1 MIRINQL
8 KLPVQDDESNLEK
21 LIRKAL
27 RLHCNEDF
35 TYHIVKRSIDARH
48 RNNILHIYSVDVKLK
63 NTDESALVRK
73 VNNNNIML
81 SNEKHYEF
89 PVSNISGFHGRI
101 IIAGSGPAGLFC
113 GLFLER
119 YSDFLVQRQIG
130 PIFRHR
136 FRHPKAFPGAPDL
149 FAAVVLP
156 VVVERRYIPAVPLLP
171 QVDLAVEIIFHAIVP
186 QPF

>member
-1 MIRINQL
+1 MIFNHIMTVCQRMDIQVYL
-8 KLPVQDDESNLEK
+8 LFLFHRPLTAE
-21 LIRKAL
+21 RAL
-27 RLHCNEDF
+27 RDAAVVPGQGVDHPGTNIIDLDLIAFFALNKSAG
-35 TYHIVKRSIDARH
+35 TKRKR
-48 RNNILHIYSVDVKLK
+48 LLQQ
-63 NTDESALVRK
+63 LVSPHPEL
-73 VNNNNIML
+73 VGIQ
-81 SNEKHYEF
+81 
-89 PVSNISGFHGRI
+89 HG
-101 IIAGSGPAGLFC
+101 PHPLFC

-119 YSDFLVQRQIG
+119 YPDFLIQRQIG

-186 QPF
+186 QPL